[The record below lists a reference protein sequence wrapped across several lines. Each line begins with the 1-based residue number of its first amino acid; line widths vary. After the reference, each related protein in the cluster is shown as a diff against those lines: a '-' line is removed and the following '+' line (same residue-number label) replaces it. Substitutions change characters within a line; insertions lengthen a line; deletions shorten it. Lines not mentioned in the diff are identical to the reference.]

1 MQVFQYDKLR
11 VQRYENRAAA
21 GKEAGEWAAMKI
33 NELLKTHE
41 TINVLFAAAPSQ
53 DEMLASFMACDVDF
67 SRINALHMDEYIGLA
82 DDAPQRFGHYLDE
95 HAFKLAN
102 FRSVFYVACGADGE
116 TTCDRYEKLVAEYP
130 IDVAFIGIGEN
141 GHIAFNDPHEA
152 KFDDPQNVR
161 IVTLDDVCRQ
171 QQVNDGCFPT
181 INDVPKT
188 AITLTIPA
196 IMHAKTLVCT
206 VPAKAKANAVK
217 AACLGPVSE
226 ACPASIIRT
235 HDDCVLFCD
244 PDSGCYLG

>member
-11 VQRYENRAAA
+11 VQRYENRAIA

-41 TINVLFAAAPSQ
+41 TLNVLFGAAPSQ
-53 DEMLASFMACDVDF
+53 NEVLASFIASNVDF
-67 SRINALHMDEYIGLA
+67 SRLNALHMDEYVGLA
-82 DDAPQRFGHYLDE
+82 DDAPQRFGQYLDD
-95 HAFKLAN
+95 HVFKLAN
-102 FRSVFYVACGADGE
+102 FRNVFYVGCSTDGE
-116 TTCDRYEKLVAEYP
+116 ATRDRYEKIIAEYP

-152 KFDDPQNVR
+152 KFDDPSMVR
-161 IVTLDDVCRQ
+161 IVTLDNVCRQ

-181 INDVPKT
+181 IDDVPKT

-196 IMHAKTLVCT
+196 IMHAKTLICT
-206 VPAKAKANAVK
+206 VPAKTKANAVK

-226 ACPASIIRT
+226 ACPASILRT
-235 HDDCVLFCD
+235 HGDCILFCD
-244 PDSGCYLG
+244 PDSGCYLE

>member
-11 VQRYENRAAA
+11 VQRYENRAVA

-95 HAFKLAN
+95 HAFKLAS
-102 FRSVFYVACGADGE
+102 FRNVFYVACGEDGDA
-116 TTCDRYEKLVAEYP
+116 TRARYEQLVAEYP

-152 KFDDPQNVR
+152 RFDDPQMVR

-181 INDVPKT
+181 LNDVPKQAMSLT
-188 AITLTIPA
+188 MSFIMSVPNAIC
-196 IMHAKTLVCT
+196 V
-206 VPAKAKANAVK
+206 VPTDRKANAVYG
-217 AACLGPVSE
+217 ATRGPVTT
-226 ACPASIIRT
+226 ACPASILRQ
-235 HDDCVLFCD
+235 HKNAGL
-244 PDSGCYLG
+244 YLDKAAASKIL

>member
-11 VQRYENRAAA
+11 VQRYENRAIA
-21 GKEAGEWAAMKI
+21 GMEAGEWAAMKI

-41 TINVLFAAAPSQ
+41 TLNVLFGAAPSQ
-53 DEMLASFMACDVDF
+53 DEVLASFIASGVDF
-67 SRINALHMDEYIGLA
+67 SRLNALHMDEYIGLA

-95 HAFKLAN
+95 HVFNLAP
-102 FRSVFYVACGADGE
+102 FRNVFYVSCGADGE
-116 TTCDRYEKLVAEYP
+116 ATRERYEKIIAEYP

-161 IVTLDDVCRQ
+161 IVTLDNVCRQ

-181 INDVPKT
+181 IDDVPKT
-188 AITLTIPA
+188 AITLTVPA
-196 IMHAKTLVCT
+196 IMHAKVLICT

-244 PDSGCYLG
+244 PDSGCYLE

>member
-11 VQRYENRAAA
+11 VQRYENRAVS

-41 TINVLFAAAPSQ
+41 TLNVLFGAAPSQ
-53 DEMLASFMACDVDF
+53 DEVLASFIASNVDF
-67 SRINALHMDEYIGLA
+67 SRLNALHMDEYIGLPDGA
-82 DDAPQRFGHYLDE
+82 LQTFGHYLDE
-95 HAFKLAN
+95 HVFKLAP
-102 FRSVFYVACGADGE
+102 FRNVFYVACGEDGE
-116 TTCDRYEKLVAEYP
+116 TTCARYEKIIEEYP

-152 KFDDPQNVR
+152 KFDDPKNVR
-161 IVTLDDVCRQ
+161 IVTLDNVCRQ

-181 INDVPKT
+181 IDDVPKT

-196 IMHAKTLVCT
+196 IMHAKTLICT
-206 VPAKAKANAVK
+206 VPARQKAEAVK
-217 AACLGPVSE
+217 NACLGPVSE
-226 ACPASIIRT
+226 ACPASILRT

-244 PDSGCYLG
+244 PDSGSYLG

>member
-1 MQVFQYDKLR
+1 MQVFEYDKLR
-11 VQRYENRAAA
+11 VQRYENRAIA
-21 GKEAGEWAAMKI
+21 GKEAGEWAAKKI

-95 HAFKLAN
+95 HAFNLAA
-102 FRSVFYVACGADGE
+102 FRNVFYVSCGKDGE
-116 TTCDRYEKLVAEYP
+116 ATRERYEKLVAEYP

-152 KFDDPQNVR
+152 KFDDPQMVR
-161 IVTLDDVCRQ
+161 IVTLDAVCRQ

-181 INDVPKT
+181 FDDVPKT

-206 VPAKAKANAVK
+206 VPAKAKANALK
-217 AACLGPVSE
+217 DACLGPVSE

>member
-1 MQVFQYDKLR
+1 VECYSSSFEGSRVEAWNELVTGYVPTSLLTEKQVKTKYAFVVDKLD
-11 VQRYENRAAA
+11 QRLYIYEDGVLLDVLAVSTGLVTE
-21 GKEAGEWAAMKI
+21 GKPY
-33 NELLKTHE
+33 NETR
-41 TINVLFAAAPSQ
+41 SG
-53 DEMLASFMACDVDF
+53 
-67 SRINALHMDEYIGLA
+67 EYILWSLTG
-82 DDAPQRFGHYLDE
+82 
-95 HAFKLAN
+95 AF
-102 FRSVFYVACGADGE
+102 ADGE